1 LNDTKQIVRLDIEFV
16 SAGSDHSGFGDI
28 ALQHVFIPDKK
39 KWGSWGI
46 GYSFVFPTGKTPN
59 VGSGKWQIGPAFSV
73 IYSKVKH
80 WQFGTVII
88 NSFSFAG
95 NSTASDVN
103 ILTFQPIINRLFG
116 KWYLGIGDFVWSYNW
131 NSIDP
136 LSIPLGLQLGRITKI
151 GKFNYN
157 ISMEG
162 EYTAAYDA
170 SSIAPKWG
178 FRAGIVLLLP
188 EK

>member
-1 LNDTKQIVRLDIEFV
+1 LLLNDTKQIVRLDIEFV

-80 WQFGTVII
+80 WQFGTVI
-88 NSFSFAG
+88 
-95 NSTASDVN
+95 
-103 ILTFQPIINRLFG
+103 FQFF
-116 KWYLGIGDFVWSYNW
+116 YVA
-131 NSIDP
+131 
-136 LSIPLGLQLGRITKI
+136 T
-151 GKFNYN
+151 
-157 ISMEG
+157 
-162 EYTAAYDA
+162 
-170 SSIAPKWG
+170 
-178 FRAGIVLLLP
+178 
-188 EK
+188 